1 MLSKLLL
8 PEIQSLI
15 AERKL
20 SILKE
25 IFTDWSPAD
34 IADLIVD
41 LSEQERVIIFRL
53 LSNELAADTFE
64 NLEVETQKDLLKAMA
79 KSEVAAILNEMSPDD
94 RTALLEDL
102 PSAAAKQLIQLL
114 SAEERRIAQTLLG
127 YPENSV
133 GRLMTPDYI
142 AVRPEWTIEE
152 TIKFIR
158 ENAEDKE
165 TLNIVYVIDGK
176 GKLLDDL
183 KLKDFILADPKEKVA
198 DIMDRN
204 FIALSVQDDQEDA
217 VEVFKKYDRIALP
230 VVDKFN
236 VLIGIVTVDD
246 VLDVAEEEATEDI
259 HKLAAVEAFD
269 EPYPTISILS
279 MVKKRAVWLTL
290 LFFGQTLTAF
300 AMGYFEEELS
310 RAIVLSMFIPL
321 IISSGGNSGSQ
332 ASTLVIRAMALGEV
346 DLMDWWKI
354 IKREVFSGL
363 SLGLILGTIGF
374 FHVLFLS
381 QFISAL
387 DNYLVLIGFTV
398 AFSLVGIVLWGTLL
412 GSMLPLILKSFG
424 LDPATSSTPLVAT
437 MVDVTGLIIYFTVS
451 MIILS
456 GSLL

>member
-25 IFTDWSPAD
+25 ILTDWSPAD

-41 LSEQERVIIFRL
+41 LSEHERVIIFRL

-64 NLEVETQKDLLKAMA
+64 QLEIETQKDLLKAMA
-79 KSEVAAILNEMSPDD
+79 QSEVAAILNEMSPDD
-94 RTALLEDL
+94 RTALLEEL
-102 PSAAAKQLIQLL
+102 PSTAAKQLIRLL
-114 SAEERRIAQTLLG
+114 SAEERKIAQTLLG

-152 TIKFIR
+152 TFKFIR

-165 TLNIVYVIDGK
+165 TLNIVYVIDEK

-183 KLKDFILADPKEKVA
+183 KLKDFILAEPKEKVA
-198 DIMDRN
+198 DIMDGN
-204 FIALSVQDDQEDA
+204 YVALNVHDDQEDA

-230 VVDKFN
+230 VVDKFG

-259 HKLAAVEAFD
+259 HKLGAVEALE
-269 EPYPTISILS
+269 EPYPTISIFS

-300 AMGYFEEELS
+300 AMGFFEAELS
-310 RAIVLSMFIPL
+310 RAIILSMFIPL

-346 DLMDWWKI
+346 DLIDWWKI

-374 FHVLFLS
+374 FQVLFLS
-381 QFISAL
+381 QFISGL
-387 DNYLVLIGFTV
+387 NKYLVLIGLTV
-398 AFSLVGIVLWGTLL
+398 GFSLVGIVLWGTLL
-412 GSMLPLILKSFG
+412 GSMLPLLLKSVG
-424 LDPATSSTPLVAT
+424 VDPATASSPMVAT
-437 MVDVTGLIIYFTVS
+437 IVDVTGLVIYFTFA